1 MLALTCYVLAS
12 AMFVVTLYWTE
23 RRDTQHWGGNEPPQ
37 CRRRQQGLAVTD
49 RRQHPVPD
57 FRDHSLEI
65 VIPAKAGIQYAAAH
79 RLNHQPSG
87 ILDRPP
93 SRAMTRSV
101 TLWPDCIRAAARSNV
116 RSNRELHRVA
126 RMSVSDMQVCSG
138 VPDVAALIR
147 ATQRAASSSRMSVK
161 KRGIA

>member
-79 RLNHQPSG
+79 RLNHQLLWITGSPAFAG
-87 ILDRPP
+87 DDTERDIVAGLH
-93 SRAMTRSV
+93 SRGGTFECKV
-101 TLWPDCIRAAARSNV
+101 
-116 RSNRELHRVA
+116 
-126 RMSVSDMQVCSG
+126 
-138 VPDVAALIR
+138 
-147 ATQRAASSSRMSVK
+147 
-161 KRGIA
+161 